1 MMVVIVRAVRCVLTA
16 SNTRILYCIVF
27 MVRQLNGFA
36 EYSSSSAVSHSSSNV
51 GVSGE
56 QYPRRRARSVT
67 ELTLT

>member
-56 QYPRRRARSVT
+56 Q
-67 ELTLT
+67 